1 MRPHGPD
8 FSVDGALREGG
19 GQAPARYAPA
29 MVASGIAMAV
39 VLLLIIPIGVMLGGA
54 AWSALMGFV
63 LSEDAADRAGEA

>member
-1 MRPHGPD
+1 
-8 FSVDGALREGG
+8 
-19 GQAPARYAPA
+19 